1 MNGACS
7 SMRTIVIVDA
17 HYCNAAPVD
26 DVFST
31 GRSGGNH
38 NQKAD
43 PTIHNDD
50 LSSKPLGRREG
61 KGGGHGG
68 EIGEDKRGK
77 RGWEMQRPLF
87 EHSLVVVIISMTYWK
102 WRRWPHVW
110 SGGVA

>member
-1 MNGACS
+1 VNGACS

-17 HYCNAAPVD
+17 HYCNAALVD

-61 KGGGHGG
+61 KGG
-68 EIGEDKRGK
+68 
-77 RGWEMQRPLF
+77 P
-87 EHSLVVVIISMTYWK
+87 
-102 WRRWPHVW
+102 WRRDRGRQKRKKGLGDATAV
-110 SGGVA
+110 V